1 MNPIIPAPPNRV
13 VTRILVPVMLVGLAA
28 LTLVWTGWRTIVPA
42 PVVEVVPVS
51 VRPAG
56 HGAGRSVPGGTEE
69 TRMEVAGPPPAA
81 PGVTPAPRTEG
92 APVQAPG
99 WVEPSPY
106 PVMVPALTPGIVRS
120 VLALEGDRVE
130 AGQVLVELV
139 DDEQRIGL
147 RRAEANLAE
156 SRAKVAE
163 MEDELARKSKL
174 VETGAASA
182 GEVAR
187 LRLRID
193 AMRAA
198 AGAAESETAMRALAV
213 ERTRVR
219 APVAGVVMARNA
231 VPGMPAGGM
240 QDATPLVVLYDPAE
254 LQVRAD
260 VPLADAGRIAIGDRA
275 EVTLDVLP
283 GRTFGAK
290 VVRLVHQADIAKNT
304 VQAKVRIDEPA
315 AQLKP
320 DMLARVKLFPRDGG
334 AAGGGS
340 AARDGGAGASA
351 GVPAGAPR
359 KTSIWVPEA
368 CLLASADGDA
378 VLAVTGV
385 EDGLG
390 TLERRIVQVGE
401 RSAGWAEVR
410 EGLRAGDLLA
420 RDPGSAPAPG
430 TRVRASDSWRS
441 AAEGGNHVG
450 H

>member
-1 MNPIIPAPPNRV
+1 MTSSIPAPPRRA
-13 VTRILVPVMLVGLAA
+13 VTRILVPTALVGLAA
-28 LTLVWTGWRTIVPA
+28 LALAWTGWRTLVPA

-51 VRPAG
+51 VRAAGGGGAAHGPGDGGGPHPASS
-56 HGAGRSVPGGTEE
+56 GAASEARP
-69 TRMEVAGPPPAA
+69 
-81 PGVTPAPRTEG
+81 EG
-92 APVQAPG
+92 AAIQAPG

-139 DDEQRIGL
+139 DDEQRIAL
-147 RRAEANLAE
+147 RRAEADLAG
-156 SRAKVAE
+156 SRARVAE
-163 MEDELARKSKL
+163 MEDELARKSRL

-187 LRLRID
+187 LALRID

-198 AGAAESETAMRALAV
+198 AGAAESELAMRALAA
-213 ERTRVR
+213 ERTKVR

-240 QDATPLVVLYDPAE
+240 QDANPLVVLYDPAH

-260 VPLADAGRIAIGDRA
+260 VPLADAGRIADGDRA

-283 GRTFGAK
+283 GRTFRGE
-290 VVRLVHQADIAKNT
+290 VVRTVHQADIAKNT
-304 VQAKVRIDEPA
+304 VQAKVRIVDPA
-315 AQLKP
+315 AALKP

-334 AAGGGS
+334 AAGSAVPGGGR
-340 AARDGGAGASA
+340 A
-351 GVPAGAPR
+351 AGAPR
-359 KTSIWVPEA
+359 KTAIWVPEP
-368 CLLASADGDA
+368 CLLSAAGGDA
-378 VLAVTGV
+378 VLAVVGV

-390 TLERRIVQVGE
+390 TVERRTVQVGE
-401 RSAGWAEVR
+401 RSGGWAEVR
-410 EGLRAGDLLA
+410 DGLRAGDLLA

-441 AAEGGNHVG
+441 AAEGGDHVG